1 MWMLSSA
8 QGDMMGGN
16 KRWEPGSPHVRACA
30 HRSTHTTQMRADLST
45 FTYLIVRFLDD
56 FDQNMTVAGLLSY
69 DYSLQT
75 FIYPVSP
82 FSPTKPVKVNIK
94 YIK

>member
-1 MWMLSSA
+1 
-8 QGDMMGGN
+8 
-16 KRWEPGSPHVRACA
+16 
-30 HRSTHTTQMRADLST
+30 MRADFSA

-56 FDQNMTVAGLLSY
+56 FVSNKAAAGLLVY
-69 DYSLQT
+69 DYSLQM

-94 YIK
+94 YIKNI